1 MITAKN
7 YPVYWSQTAKT
18 DLAEIV
24 EYIAKDSPQTAL
36 KVLKTLESQIK
47 KLYQFPK
54 SGRIVPELK
63 KHNIYKYRE
72 LIHGPWRI
80 FYKTEE
86 NKVFI
91 LAVVDGRRNVED
103 LLLRRQLR

>member
-24 EYIAKDSPQTAL
+24 EYIAD
-36 KVLKTLESQIK
+36 
-47 KLYQFPK
+47 
-54 SGRIVPELK
+54 
-63 KHNIYKYRE
+63 
-72 LIHGPWRI
+72 PWRI

-86 NKVFI
+86 EKVFI
-91 LAVVDGRRNVED
+91 LAVIDAEEMWKTCCCED
-103 LLLRRQLR
+103 N

>member
-1 MITAKN
+1 MTGKE
-7 YPVYWSQTAKT
+7 YTVYWSHAAKD
-18 DLAEIV
+18 DLTEII

-36 KVLKTLESQIK
+36 KILKTLESQTK
-47 KLYQFPK
+47 KLDRFPK
-54 SGRIVPELK
+54 NGRIIPELK

-72 LIHGPWRI
+72 LIHAPWRI

-86 NKVFI
+86 EKVFF
-91 LAVVDGRRNVED
+91 LAVIDGRRNVED